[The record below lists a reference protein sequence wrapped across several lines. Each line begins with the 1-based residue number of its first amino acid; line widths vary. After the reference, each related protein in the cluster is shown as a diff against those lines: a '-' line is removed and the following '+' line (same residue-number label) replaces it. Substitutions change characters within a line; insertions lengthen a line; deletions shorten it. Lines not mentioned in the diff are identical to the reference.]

1 MKVGV
6 VTFPGTLDSAAAT
19 RAVEL
24 AGGEPVELWHEDSD
38 LHGADAVILPG
49 GATYGNY
56 VRPGG
61 LAALSPIM
69 ATVAAAA
76 KQGLPVLGIGNGL
89 QILCEAGI
97 LPGGFV
103 NNEDGRY
110 TCRDES
116 FKVSAD
122 SAWTSKYE
130 QGEEITL
137 PLRTATA
144 LYVASDEVLEQL
156 EEKNLVVLRFVHN
169 PTGSAAGI
177 AGIRSEAG
185 NVVGV
190 IASPENAVEAGFGPE
205 TATGPGAGTDG
216 LRIFTSVIAK

>member
-6 VTFPGTLDSAAAT
+6 VTFPGTLDSAATT

-24 AGGEPVELWHEDSD
+24 AGGQPVALWHADSD
-38 LHGADAVILPG
+38 LHGVDAVILPG

-69 ATVAAAA
+69 TAIAAAA
-76 KQGLPVLGIGNGL
+76 EQGLPVLGIGNGF
-89 QILCEAGI
+89 QILCETGI

-103 NNEDGRY
+103 RNEDGRY
-110 TCRDES
+110 ICRDES
-116 FKVSAD
+116 FKVNAD

-144 LYVASDEVLEQL
+144 LYVASDEALEEL
-156 EEKNLVVLRFVHN
+156 EEKNLVVLRFANN
-169 PTGSAAGI
+169 PTGSAANI
-177 AGIRSEAG
+177 AGIRNEAG

-205 TATGPGAGTDG
+205 TASGPATGTDG

>member
-76 KQGLPVLGIGNGL
+76 KQGLPVIGIGNGF

-110 TCRDES
+110 ICRDES

-122 SAWTSKYE
+122 SAWTSEYE